1 MPRLLPSPL
10 LSPSS
15 VIPVAAASSPLQ
27 NLQVGILVHDPD
39 GRILLHNRAACDL
52 LGVAGD
58 QLLGSTGFGLGTTL
72 VHADRTPWAESAS
85 PLAQVI
91 RGGQP
96 VYGIV
101 LGVQH
106 PGPAPPRWLQVDV
119 EPQPA
124 ADSRGVQVI
133 STFRPVAAP
142 DVAPP
147 SLIDTVPSLRALLDG
162 ATDGIIATDSTARIL
177 FCNPAA
183 QMIFGYQSDDLRGQA
198 VTKLIPDWDRAVRA
212 YSGRGGGTGVQGGTP
227 PAVSP
232 VVELAGRCKD
242 GTEFLLDL
250 AVATWEMAGA
260 RYYSGSIRDTTER
273 HQLEARL
280 LESEASYRLLFDNN
294 PQAVAI
300 YDTETLRFL
309 EVNAAGVNLYGY
321 SRDEFLALT
330 IADLR
335 LPADR
340 LRLQQLVAAPRRTLE
355 FSGIGQ
361 HQFKDGSIH
370 WMNVTSHAMSF
381 TGRPARFVVALDVT
395 EHIEAEQAL
404 QASEARYWQFV
415 ESSPT
420 AFVVHDAATI
430 LYANVAAL
438 HMLGADRADEL
449 FGRPLND
456 IIHPASREQ
465 AQQRIEQVTQTGI
478 PVPPDEHRLVRIDG
492 QERTAEISS
501 SPIVF
506 QGRPAIQTIGRDIT
520 ERQQQERALR
530 ESELRY
536 RKLIETSPDV
546 VLALDL
552 TGRIRFGNQQ
562 AVLLYGVA
570 QRDDLIGADAWS
582 FVAPA
587 SAATVQAALQTALEH
602 DVIYA
607 VEYILIPRTGDPFPV
622 EFSAALLRDAAGLPE
637 AFLVVKRNISERKQ
651 SEQALRDSENL
662 YRRLIETSP
671 DAILLTDPLGTILLA
686 NERAARLYG
695 FDIAATLV
703 GHNTMDFLLPEDR
716 ATAAA
721 QVQDVEANFKG
732 EEQRAT
738 LLRRDGSRFPASICV
753 SVVRDVAGQTTALLG
768 ISRDITAQLATEA
781 MLQAYGDQQ
790 AVIAALAHQAL
801 GDGELSALFQMAVNT
816 GAQALGV
823 EYGAVL
829 AYRSAD
835 ESFQLCAAI
844 GWDDN
849 QTPAVITD
857 RSSQATYTLQAGGP
871 IVVVDQ
877 AGETRFG
884 PSFAGDVG
892 IASGLSVP
900 IPGGSPP
907 FGVLE
912 LHTIHRRGFSPSDI
926 VFLES
931 MATLLGTA
939 VARRAAEATRLE
951 LANSLRMLLESV
963 GAGIYGLD
971 RHARCTFMNAAGAR
985 LLGYAP
991 EELLGQVLHPLIHY
1005 RRADGSPYP
1014 AEECP
1019 IYRAARSGE
1028 GCRVTD
1034 EVLWRRDGT
1043 PLPVDYSVAPV
1054 IEAGKV
1060 MGSVVIFEDV
1070 TARRQ
1075 SAEIERAR
1083 VVAEAANRA
1092 KSEFLSRMSHELR
1105 TPLNAI
1111 LGFAQILEM
1120 TDPTPDQT
1128 DSLGYILR
1136 AGRHLLELVNEV
1148 LDLTRVES
1156 GHLDLEITLVPLRDI
1171 LQESLDLV
1179 RPLAAA
1185 RQIRLTLDVAVQVPT
1200 AVQADRQRLL
1210 QVLLNLLANAV
1221 KYNRVGGAVN
1231 LTAELVAPN
1240 SVHIEVRD
1248 TGPGLTPAQI
1258 SRLFTPFERLNAAQ
1272 TAVEGSG
1279 LGLALAQH
1287 LVQAM
1292 GGTIGITSVYGEG
1305 SVFWVN
1311 LGGGETLPRVLPPGE
1326 SPDLPVADPPA
1337 PLRTVLY
1344 IEDNLSNLRLVERI
1358 LDRRP
1363 HIRLLAAMQGQI
1375 GLDLAHDQHPDL
1387 ILLDLQ
1393 LPDLSGLVVLD
1404 RLRAHPATAATPVVV
1419 VSADATPSQME
1430 RLRRGGAEIYLTKPL
1445 DVQQF
1450 LQVID
1455 TLLPS
1460 AG

>member
-1 MPRLLPSPL
+1 MPHWLRSRLI
-10 LSPSS
+10 PSS
-15 VIPVAAASSPLQ
+15 VISVAAASSPSA
-27 NLQVGILVHDPD
+27 NRQVGILVHGPD
-39 GRILLHNRAACDL
+39 SRILLHNRAACDL
-52 LGVAGD
+52 IGLPAQ

-72 VHADRTPWAESAS
+72 VHWDSTPWSAS
-85 PLAQVI
+85 ESPIAQAISEGSPL
-91 RGGQP
+91 
-96 VYGIV
+96 YGIV

-106 PGPAPPRWLQVDV
+106 PGAAQPIWLQVDV

-124 ADSRGVQVI
+124 VDGSGVQVL
-133 STFRPVAAP
+133 STFHPVAAP
-142 DVAPP
+142 DGEPQ
-147 SLIDTVPSLRALLDG
+147 SLVETVSSLRALLDG
-162 ATDGIIATDSTARIL
+162 ATDGIIATDRAGRIL

-183 QMIFGYQSDDLRGQA
+183 QTIFGYQPDDLRGQA
-198 VTKLIPDWDRAVRA
+198 VTRLIPDWDRAMRA
-212 YSGRGGGTGVQGGTP
+212 HSERGAGTGVQGDTP
-227 PAVSP
+227 TGVSP
-232 VVELAGRCKD
+232 MVELVGWCKD

-250 AVATWEMAGA
+250 VVATWDMPSG

-273 HQLEARL
+273 HQMEARL
-280 LESEASYRLLFDNN
+280 RESEASYRVLFDNN

-309 EVNAAGVNLYGY
+309 AVNDAGVDLYGY
-321 SRDEFLALT
+321 TREEFLALT
-330 IADLR
+330 IFDLR
-335 LPADR
+335 LPANR
-340 LRLQQLVAAPRRTLE
+340 PQLQQIVAAPRPTLE
-355 FSGIGQ
+355 VSGIGQ

-370 WMNVTSHAMSF
+370 WMNVTSHSMSF
-381 TGRPARFVVALDVT
+381 AGRPARFVIALDVT
-395 EHIEAEQAL
+395 EQVEAEQAL
-404 QASEARYWQFV
+404 QASEARYWQFI

-420 AFVVHDAATI
+420 AFVVHDEATI
-430 LYANVAAL
+430 LYANPTAL
-438 HMLGADRADEL
+438 QMLGAERADEL

-456 IIHPASREQ
+456 IIHPAGRQQ
-465 AQQRIEQVTQTGI
+465 AQQRIQQVTQTGI
-478 PVPPDEHRLVRIDG
+478 PVPPDEQRLVRIDG

-501 SPIVF
+501 SPIMF
-506 QGRPAIQTIGRDIT
+506 QGRPAIQTMGRDIT
-520 ERQQQERALR
+520 ERRQRESALQ

-552 TGRIRFGNQQ
+552 TGHIRFGNQQ

-582 FVAPA
+582 FVAPD
-587 SAATVQAALQTALEH
+587 STATVQAALQTALEH
-602 DVIYA
+602 EVIYA
-607 VEYILIPRTGDPFPV
+607 VEYVLIPRAGDPYPV
-622 EFSAALLRDAAGLPE
+622 EFSASLLRDAAGLPE

-651 SEQALRDSENL
+651 NEQALRDSETL

-671 DAILLTDPLGTILLA
+671 DALLLTDVLGTILLA

-695 FDIAATLV
+695 FATAATMV
-703 GHNTMDFLLPEDR
+703 GHSTMDFLPPEDR
-716 ATAAA
+716 AAAAA
-721 QVQDVEANFKG
+721 QVQDVESSFRG
-732 EEQRAT
+732 EEQHAT

-753 SVVRDVAGQTTALLG
+753 SVVHDVAGHTTALLG
-768 ISRDITAQLATEA
+768 ISRDITAQLATEEV
-781 MLQAYGDQQ
+781 LRAYGDQQ

-801 GDGELSALFQMAVNT
+801 GDGELSALLQMAVNT

-835 ESFQLCAAI
+835 QSFQLCAAI
-844 GWDDN
+844 GWN
-849 QTPAVITD
+849 YEQTPAVITD

-871 IVVVDQ
+871 IVVEDQ

-884 PSFAGDVG
+884 PSFAAGMG
-892 IASGLSVP
+892 IVSSLSVP
-900 IPGGSPP
+900 IPGGAQP
-907 FGVLE
+907 FGVIE
-912 LHTIHRRGFSPSDI
+912 LHTTRRRGFSPSEI

-931 MATLLGTA
+931 VATLLGTA
-939 VARRAAEATRLE
+939 VARREDEVTRLD
-951 LANSLRMLLESV
+951 LANSLRLLLESV

-971 RHARCTFMNAAGAR
+971 RHTRCTFINAAGAR
-985 LLGYAP
+985 LLGYQP

-1005 RRADGSPYP
+1005 NRADGAPYP

-1019 IYRAARSGE
+1019 IHRATRSGE
-1028 GCRVTD
+1028 RCHVTD

-1060 MGSVVIFEDV
+1060 VGSVVIFEDV
-1070 TARRQ
+1070 TVRRH

-1092 KSEFLSRMSHELR
+1092 KSDFLSRMSHELR

-1111 LGFAQILEM
+1111 LGFAQILEV
-1120 TDPTPDQT
+1120 TDPTPDQA

-1148 LDLTRVES
+1148 LDLARVES
-1156 GHLDLEITLVPLRDI
+1156 GHLDLEIAPVPLGDL

-1185 RQIRLTLDVAVQVPT
+1185 RQIHLTLNVADQVPETVQV
-1200 AVQADRQRLL
+1200 DRQRLL

-1221 KYNRVGGAVN
+1221 KYNRLGGAVI
-1231 LTAELVAPN
+1231 LTAELLAPN
-1240 SVHIEVRD
+1240 GVHIEVRD
-1248 TGPGLTPAQI
+1248 TGLGLTPDQI
-1258 SRLFTPFERLNAAQ
+1258 GRLFTPFERLNAAQ
-1272 TAVEGSG
+1272 TGVEGSG
-1279 LGLALAQH
+1279 LGLALAQN
-1287 LVQAM
+1287 LMQAM

-1311 LGGGETLPRVLPPGE
+1311 LDGGATLPLVLPPGE
-1326 SPDLPVADPPA
+1326 LPDHPVAEPP
-1337 PLRTVLY
+1337 PQFRTVLY

-1358 LDRRP
+1358 LERRP
-1363 HIRLLAAMQGQI
+1363 HIRLVAAMQGQI
-1375 GLDLAHDQHPDL
+1375 GLDLAYDQHPDL

-1393 LPDLSGLVVLD
+1393 LPDLSGMIVLD
-1404 RLRAHPATAATPVVV
+1404 RLRAHPATAVTPVVIV
-1419 VSADATPSQME
+1419 TADATPSQME
-1430 RLRRGGAEIYLTKPL
+1430 RLRRGGAEMYLTKPI

-1455 TLLPS
+1455 TLLPPT
-1460 AG
+1460 G